1 MESMRMGKQQDKCH
15 KRHRRIEARWQR
27 NGACKR
33 MHAQTCFATA
43 HVQGHPIN
51 IGGLNVQGVMTQ
63 EYNGIIQGIVLG
75 VKELGSKGVKT
86 MVLGLFWRRETG
98 VQTIVMETWEL
109 WEHGESVAGR
119 DSQILLSSTS
129 L

>member
-1 MESMRMGKQQDKCH
+1 M
-15 KRHRRIEARWQR
+15 
-27 NGACKR
+27 
-33 MHAQTCFATA
+33 
-43 HVQGHPIN
+43 QGHPIN
-51 IGGLNVQGVMTQ
+51 IGGLNVQGVMAL